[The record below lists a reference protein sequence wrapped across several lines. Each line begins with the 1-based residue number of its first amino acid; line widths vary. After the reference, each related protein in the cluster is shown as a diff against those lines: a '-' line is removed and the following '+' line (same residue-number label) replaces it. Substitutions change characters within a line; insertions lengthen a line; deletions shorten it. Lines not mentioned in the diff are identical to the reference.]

1 MKHYLCTGG
10 CAGASNVPGTCQAI
24 ACPKYQKPLTE
35 CGCED
40 GKHTAGPASQTQ
52 QGDRNKSKNEPDPL
66 KG

>member
-1 MKHYLCTGG
+1 MKHYICTGG
-10 CAGASNVPGTCQAI
+10 CAGVSGVPGTCQAI

-40 GKHTAGPASQTQ
+40 GKHTAALALQAQ
-52 QGDRNKSKNEPDPL
+52 QSDGGKSKNESDPL